1 MLQISKLKQVN
12 FLKYRFFLTVLILIF
27 SLQNTSKANDINQ
40 FEIEGMS
47 IGDSLLDYVNKRTI
61 NTSRKY
67 EYDDDKFYT
76 IDLILNNFENYYA
89 VQIHLKQNDQKFIIY
104 GIGGAIKFG
113 EPGKYFL
120 ESIKQCKEQ
129 MNIIEKD
136 IDKIFIDADKQSAQ
150 VVGQGDYDPEA
161 VRDEIYYTLENG
173 HIYLQCVTWG
183 KLTKEKDYLFDNLR
197 LTMLSMEFYNWIE
210 NEAYN

>member
-1 MLQISKLKQVN
+1 MLQIIRIKQVN
-12 FLKYRFFLTVLILIF
+12 FFKYSFFLTVLILIF
-27 SLQNTSKANDINQ
+27 SSQNLSKANDITQ

-67 EYDDDKFYT
+67 EYNDEKFYT
-76 IDLILNNFENYYA
+76 IDLILDKFKNYYA
-89 VQIHLKQNDQKFIIY
+89 VQIHLKKNDQNFKIY

-113 EPGKYFL
+113 EPGKYFP
-120 ESIKQCKEQ
+120 ESIKQCKNQ
-129 MNIIEKD
+129 MTIIEKD
-136 IDKIFIDADKQSAQ
+136 IDKIFGDSDKQSAQ
-150 VVGQGDYDPEA
+150 AVGQGDYDPEA

-183 KLTKEKDYLFDNLR
+183 KVTKEKDYLFDNLR